1 MKIFN
6 KLASALMVLPVVAA
20 LTACSDDD
28 GKYTPAEK
36 LTTAQVYFSN
46 QLPAKVE
53 LVTEGEGVVNV
64 TLNRIK
70 TDEALTVNLVA
81 TQPEEQ
87 ALQFNVP
94 ASVTFAEGENSV
106 GIDVTYDPA
115 QVAYDTNYECSI
127 AISDEEYTT
136 PYGTSAYS
144 FTGRIAAPWES
155 LGMATFT
162 ENCLG
167 AFYGNDPVTYQVEI
181 EENKTKPGYYRL
193 VNPYGAAYPYN
204 EEGDWD
210 DSKDYYLY
218 IHAENPD
225 FVYMP
230 LYYLGV
236 DWGDGEFG
244 MLDFAYYMMAAQGMS
259 PEDAKAQGH
268 GGTLKDG
275 IITWK
280 AKDLLLAFKGD
291 NNLYYGNVSG
301 EFEIVLPGYTK
312 ADYTVTAGF
321 AGILTTPEE
330 ESQAVIDLAKGAD
343 VATAMYALTDYST
356 KENEVATAI
365 VDGRIEATELSEDSR
380 IYLPLE
386 EDGTYRVTIVG
397 LDAEGELK
405 STASVVFEFAKGG
418 SLWESLGMGFYT
430 DDFMTYGYYD
440 KENDNAWTPFY
451 EDVTPQT
458 YEVEVLAHTKKPGL
472 YRLKNAYG
480 AAYPFNEEGD
490 WDTSMDYYLVIDAQD
505 PDYVKIDAQE
515 LGLNWYDLGMVTVE
529 SDASY
534 YVNGNPDMTP
544 AEIVKAL
551 AGYGVDNPFGKLVD
565 GTITFPEDAFMVTVG
580 EDEFYGNHNGA
591 FKLVLPEA
599 VSESD
604 VKAAKFCSRLRQYS
618 RFNKQIGKKKA
629 NLGTKKVRKA
639 IKTKSAFKA
648 QKFNGKL
655 PQ

>member
-1 MKIFN
+1 
-6 KLASALMVLPVVAA
+6 MVLPVVAA

-46 QLPAKVE
+46 QMPTTVT

-106 GIDVTYDPA
+106 GIDVTYDPSE
-115 QVAYDTNYECSI
+115 VEYDTNYKLTI

-144 FTGRIAAPWES
+144 FTGSAPAPWES

-167 AFYGNDPVTYQVEI
+167 AYYGGKAVTYQVEMQ
-181 EENKTKPGYYRL
+181 ENKTKPGYYRL

-210 DSKDYYLY
+210 DSQDYYLY
-218 IHAENPD
+218 IHAEDPD

-230 LYYLGV
+230 YQGMGV
-236 DWGDGEFG
+236 DWGDGEFAL
-244 MLDFAYYMMAAQGMS
+244 MDFAFYYMAAQGMS
-259 PEDAKAQGH
+259 PENVKAQGH
-268 GGTLKDG
+268 GGKLQDG
-275 IITWK
+275 IITWPTK
-280 AKDLLLAFKGD
+280 GLLFAIGED
-291 NNLYYGNVSG
+291 GYYYGNVSG

-312 ADYTVTAGF
+312 ADYTVTAAF
-321 AGILTTPEE
+321 AGILTTAEE
-330 ESQAVIDLAKGAD
+330 ESQAVVDLTKAAD
-343 VATAMYALTDYST
+343 VATAKYALTDASV
-356 KENEVATAI
+356 KEDEAAAAI
-365 VDGRIEATELSEDSR
+365 AAGELEATELGDETR
-380 IYLPLE
+380 IYIPLS

-405 STASVVFEFAKGG
+405 SSASAVFEFAKGG
-418 SLWESLGMGFYT
+418 SLWETLGMGMYT

-440 KENDNAWTPFY
+440 EENDYAWVPFY
-451 EDVTPQT
+451 EGLNPQT
-458 YEVEVLAHTKKPGL
+458 YEVEVLAHTKKPGV

-480 AAYPFNEEGD
+480 EAYPLNEEGD
-490 WDTSMDYYLVIDAQD
+490 WDTSMNYYLVIDAQD
-505 PDYVKIDAQE
+505 PDYVMIDKQE
-515 LGLNWYDLGMVTVE
+515 LGLNWGYGMVTVE
-529 SDASY
+529 SDAAY
-534 YVNGNPDMTP
+534 FVNNNPEMTP
-544 AEIVKAL
+544 AEIASFLVSN
-551 AGYGVDNPFGKLVD
+551 GYDDPFGKFAD
-565 GTITFPEDAFMVTVG
+565 GIITFPAADVFEVVVG
-580 EDEFYGNHNGA
+580 EDSFYGNHNGA

-599 VSESD
+599 VTESEI
-604 VKAAKFCSRLRQYS
+604 KAAKFCSRLRQYS
-618 RFNKQIGKKKA
+618 RLNKQVSQKKA
-629 NLGTKKVRKA
+629 NATHRKLRMP
-639 IKTKSAFKA
+639 IKRMKTNAK
-648 QKFNGKL
+648 KFNGKMIK
-655 PQ
+655 